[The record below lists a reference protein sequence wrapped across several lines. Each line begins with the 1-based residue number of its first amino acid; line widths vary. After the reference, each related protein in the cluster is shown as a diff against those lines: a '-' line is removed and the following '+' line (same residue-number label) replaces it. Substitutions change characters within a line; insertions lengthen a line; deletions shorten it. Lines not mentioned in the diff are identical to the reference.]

1 MNKFTANP
9 IQTRVLMLGA
19 GLDVKGGITSVEQL
33 ILENAPSKVKI
44 HHVPT
49 FAQGSA
55 IHNVRVFLRAAQ
67 TLLQTLITGNADII
81 HIHFSERG
89 STFRKAIL
97 TLLAL
102 GFRKQV
108 VLHCHGATYEEFF
121 AKLPRIVQKFLGS
134 LFGSC
139 TKFIALS
146 ESWKAYFMEKFE
158 LDASQIAVLHNP
170 VKLPPAIPLRTEHQ
184 QVTFVFLG
192 RIGKRRGALELAKS
206 VVAFPQQD
214 KGAFDL
220 IKAFAALPEQQRNC
234 AKLVLAGNGD
244 VEMAQQLVRE
254 LGLEEQVTVFSWI
267 SPAQRDELLANA
279 DAFVL
284 PSYNEGL
291 PMSMLEA
298 MAWGL
303 PAIVTPVGGIPE
315 VIADKQ
321 NGLLVQPGN
330 QQELVQAMQSLI
342 EDEGLRLALGTAGRN
357 RVQSLDIKNYMSSLL
372 KVYTSVATQDMAL
385 ADRQRPIEQAAAG
398 DFDCDCKFQT
408 APTSTEQ
415 PDRR

>member
-1 MNKFTANP
+1 MNTFTAEP

-44 HHVPT
+44 HHVAT

-55 IHNVRVFLRAAQ
+55 IHNIRVFLRAAQ
-67 TLLQTLITGNADII
+67 TLLQTLITGNSDII

-89 STFRKAIL
+89 STFRKAII
-97 TLLAL
+97 TLIAL
-102 GFRKQV
+102 GLRKPV
-108 VLHCHGATYEEFF
+108 VLHSHGATYEEFF
-121 AKLPRIVQKFLGS
+121 AKLPRTVQNFLAL
-134 LFGSC
+134 LFGRC
-139 TKFIALS
+139 TKLIVLS
-146 ESWKAYFMEKFE
+146 ESWKAYFLEKFE
-158 LDASQIAVLHNP
+158 LDESQIAVLHNP
-170 VKLPPAIPLRTEHQ
+170 VKLPPAVPQRTGNE

-192 RIGKRRGALELAKS
+192 RIGKRRGSLEIAKS

-220 IKAFAALPEQQRNC
+220 IKAFAALPEQQRNR

-254 LGLEEQVTVFSWI
+254 LGLEEQVTVLSWI
-267 SPAQRDELLANA
+267 SPADRDQLLANA

-298 MAWGL
+298 MAWGV

-330 QQELVQAMQSLI
+330 QQQLVQAMQSLI
-342 EDEGLRLALGTAGRN
+342 EDEGLRLALGTAGRT
-357 RVQSLDIKNYMSSLL
+357 RVQSLDVNNYMSSLL
-372 KVYTSVATQDMAL
+372 KVYASVTAEDMVL
-385 ADRQRPIEQAAAG
+385 AEAPDQR
-398 DFDCDCKFQT
+398 
-408 APTSTEQ
+408 
-415 PDRR
+415 

>member
-1 MNKFTANP
+1 MNTFTAQP
-9 IQTRVLMLGA
+9 AQTRVLMLGA
-19 GLDVKGGITSVEQL
+19 GLDVKGGITSVEKL
-33 ILENAPSKVKI
+33 ILENAPSNVKI
-44 HHVPT
+44 HHVAT

-67 TLLQTLITGNADII
+67 TLLQTLITGKANII

-89 STFRKAIL
+89 STLRKAIL

-102 GFRKQV
+102 GFRKPV
-108 VLHCHGATYEEFF
+108 VLHSHGATYEEFF
-121 AKLPRIVQKFLGS
+121 AKLPHPVQKFLAI
-134 LFGSC
+134 LFSRC
-139 TKFIALS
+139 TKFIVLS

-158 LDASQIAVLHNP
+158 LDESQIAVLHNP
-170 VKLPPAIPLRTEHQ
+170 VKLPPAVPQRTGHQ

-192 RIGKRRGALELAKS
+192 RIGKRGGALELAKS
-206 VVAFPQQD
+206 VVAFPQQN

-220 IKAFAALPEQQRNC
+220 IKAFAALPKQQRNR

-254 LGLEEQVTVFSWI
+254 LGIEEQVTVLSWI
-267 SPAQRDELLANA
+267 SPADRDRLLASA

-315 VIADKQ
+315 VICDRQ

-330 QQELVQAMQSLI
+330 QQQLVQAMQSLI
-342 EDEGLRLALGTAGRN
+342 EDEGLRLALGAAGRN
-357 RVQSLDIKNYMSSLL
+357 RVKSLDINNYMSSLL
-372 KVYTSVATQDMAL
+372 KVYASVTAEDMAL
-385 ADRQRPIEQAAAG
+385 AE
-398 DFDCDCKFQT
+398 
-408 APTSTEQ
+408 APAHI
-415 PDRR
+415 